1 MGNLCSIF
9 HAHFGRLVE
18 YTKSH
23 NKAVFL
29 DKCIFWWQ
37 ISNYKLNDG
46 RIWFTR
52 TLAQIANELTLSE
65 RSISRYLE
73 EFEKKGLI
81 ERACKLSASNKNG
94 FRVTKRL
101 YIRVTQKLLDLIQ
114 IKEGKV
120 EPGNTQST
128 TCSFFKQDGEI
139 EKDKKSVFIDKEKDH
154 NHPVNSTVSFKNNVE
169 KLSTPLNNQPLY
181 PIYQVEELIGER
193 VGERTK
199 NYIKGMMNNLRQ
211 SHHVHFSSP
220 EQTFAEIIFTLTNQP
235 QLKQVET
242 IQHKVQI
249 IAKLL
254 REKRWRTPKGF
265 YNHAAYGQYFKR
277 TSDEIMID
285 KDGQNS
291 PSLMVHNANK
301 SRLLKQKQDAL
312 GNIQR
317 AIHSE
322 KRYLELALQEQ
333 QKGIDKKALLDSIQ
347 RQLHQLE
354 EEAFSLTK
362 DITVLEQEL
371 APAFKKGPDRLKEK
385 TQQLNQ
391 LQDKADALRL
401 TMSQQFEKLCE
412 TIESLPKG
420 HQEIDMQQR
429 IYQSLQIE
437 LIELENSIS
446 ELEYQLYVH
455 QAA

>member
-9 HAHFGRLVE
+9 HAHFGRLAD

-37 ISNYKLNDG
+37 ISNYTLNDG
-46 RIWFTR
+46 EIWFTR
-52 TLAQIANELTLSE
+52 TLSQIANDLTLSE

-73 EFEKKGLI
+73 EFEQKGLI
-81 ERACKLSASNKNG
+81 ERACKLSASTKNG

-114 IKEGKV
+114 IKEETTK
-120 EPGNTQST
+120 ST
-128 TCSFFKQDGEI
+128 DAHAKSCSFLNQDGEI
-139 EKDKKSVFIDKEKDH
+139 EKDKKSVFINKETDH
-154 NHPVNSTVSFKNNVE
+154 NNPVNSTVSFEANVE
-169 KLSTPLNNQPLY
+169 KLFKPLNNQPFY
-181 PIYQVEELIGER
+181 PIYQIEKLIGER

-211 SHHVHFSSP
+211 AHQVHFSSP

-265 YNHAAYGQYFKR
+265 YNHADYGQYFKQALDKLAIDR
-277 TSDEIMID
+277 TEQGAS
-285 KDGQNS
+285 
-291 PSLMVHNANK
+291 SLMAPHSDK

-333 QKGIDKKALLDSIQ
+333 QKGIDKKALLDSIK
-347 RQLHQLE
+347 RQLNRLE

-362 DITVLEQEL
+362 DIMTLEQEL
-371 APAFKKGPDRLKEK
+371 EPAFKKGPDRRRKK

-420 HQEIDMQQR
+420 HQEIDTQQQ
-429 IYQSLQIE
+429 IYDALQTK

-446 ELEYQLYVH
+446 ELEYQLYNH